1 MALVPLSDLAP
12 RLLAY
17 TNSSVGKT
25 AFLRKPLLRV
35 DVQPLLRLLRKPTK
49 LKLVDFLNPPAM
61 ASRSFGK
68 RKPRDGGAGKSF
80 RTAKQLDALLCAFAH
95 ICTEIQEHTMS
106 STKKSDRCR
115 PMSRTAKDGGRRPAS
130 QTLSRHSFRSPTP
143 RRNGLEVQTI
153 PTWSTEIG

>member
-106 STKKSDRCR
+106 STKKSDPTDVENR
-115 PMSRTAKDGGRRPAS
+115 KGRRAKTRFSDPE
-130 QTLSRHSFRSPTP
+130 QTLVSKSDAKAKWT
-143 RRNGLEVQTI
+143 
-153 PTWSTEIG
+153 